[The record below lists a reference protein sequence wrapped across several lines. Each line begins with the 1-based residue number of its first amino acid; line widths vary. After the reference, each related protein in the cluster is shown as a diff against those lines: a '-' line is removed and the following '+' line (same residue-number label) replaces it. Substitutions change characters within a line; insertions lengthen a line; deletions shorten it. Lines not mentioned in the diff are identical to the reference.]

1 MGWKLTSRNS
11 TARSFLPKESCFP
24 RALSNTGLSWKSTPI
39 WPTTLRLARKMVNE
53 SITLTLHYRP
63 LHSPCIAEKCW
74 PQIAADLRLRRN
86 FLNHAIQ
93 TFMPTGCLV
102 LLSWISFLIPPY
114 IVPGRMVLL
123 VTLLLVVFGT
133 YSDAQ

>member
-1 MGWKLTSRNS
+1 MK
-11 TARSFLPKESCFP
+11 
-24 RALSNTGLSWKSTPI
+24 KSKN
-39 WPTTLRLARKMVNE
+39 LAGILIV
-53 SITLTLHYRP
+53 
-63 LHSPCIAEKCW
+63 AEKCW
-74 PQIAADLRLRRN
+74 PQIAADLKLRRN

-93 TFMPTGCLV
+93 TFGPSACLV

-123 VTLLLVVFGT
+123 VTLLLVVFGS

>member
-1 MGWKLTSRNS
+1 MFTYCRQGNVIFSPYIHATWI
-11 TARSFLPKESCFP
+11 AFFRSSLYD
-24 RALSNTGLSWKSTPI
+24 
-39 WPTTLRLARKMVNE
+39 LR
-53 SITLTLHYRP
+53 
-63 LHSPCIAEKCW
+63 IAEKCW

-93 TFMPTGCLV
+93 TFGPSACLV

-123 VTLLLVVFGT
+123 VTLLLVVFGS

>member
-1 MGWKLTSRNS
+1 ML
-11 TARSFLPKESCFP
+11 LPFSDHYD
-24 RALSNTGLSWKSTPI
+24 
-39 WPTTLRLARKMVNE
+39 LR
-53 SITLTLHYRP
+53 
-63 LHSPCIAEKCW
+63 IAEKCW
-74 PQIAADLRLRRN
+74 PQIAADLRLSRN

-93 TFMPTGCLV
+93 TFMPTACLV

-133 YSDAQ
+133 YSDAQSVALLKSTYASAR

>member
-1 MGWKLTSRNS
+1 MSPSLEHCI
-11 TARSFLPKESCFP
+11 PVP
-24 RALSNTGLSWKSTPI
+24 
-39 WPTTLRLARKMVNE
+39 
-53 SITLTLHYRP
+53 SI
-63 LHSPCIAEKCW
+63 HSPCIAEKCW